1 MYWCIL
7 NYRKGEDSPKIAYLH
22 NNSWTCFVMLFMG
35 IFLVMFNLLI
45 GHPAIADPY
54 LWSTLENQLYMSVLR
69 LSYVIALCLILI
81 PIFTGKFNLGM
92 HLLSSS
98 NMRALGKLTY
108 VNVIIAPIVISLLYD
123 TAQDPMYV
131 SFNVVLFL
139 GIGNAFCC
147 TVFSLILLVLFEF
160 PMRTILSP
168 LKKMASHDHLLM
180 A

>member
-1 MYWCIL
+1 
-7 NYRKGEDSPKIAYLH
+7 
-22 NNSWTCFVMLFMG
+22 
-35 IFLVMFNLLI
+35 
-45 GHPAIADPY
+45 
-54 LWSTLENQLYMSVLR
+54 
-69 LSYVIALCLILI
+69 
-81 PIFTGKFNLGM
+81 M